1 MAEAGVTGASAGFSR
16 VLVVDDE
23 EPMRHMLELLLRR
36 AGFEVRSASN
46 GEAALAIVA
55 SEAVD
60 VVLSDVRMP
69 GLDGLALAE
78 RMTAEHPEITLV
90 MMSAFGTVELALEA
104 MQRGAYDYI
113 SKPFKQD
120 EVILTLRK
128 AEERLRLRRENARLR
143 ARVAELEGAGRLEG
157 FGRMLVHSAAMR
169 QLAKTVRKVAKFE
182 TTVLVL
188 GESGVGKELVSR
200 ALHELGPRASGPFVA
215 VNCGAIP
222 EGLIESELFGH
233 AKGAFTDASTDKPGL
248 FEAAARGTLFL
259 DEVGELPISTQV
271 KLLRALQEREIRRV
285 GENKDRPIDVRV
297 VAATS
302 RPLEQMVEDGEFRQD
317 LYYRLAVM
325 PLRIPPLRHR
335 REDIPVLAEQFLA
348 AINERLGTSV
358 AGLDAEAQRIMLA
371 YDWPG
376 NVRELENTL
385 EHAAVLAEGALIGPD
400 DLPERLRRRRAQAA
414 DGPSAVGFSLHFSD
428 EDLSV
433 KRAARRIERELI
445 LRALEHTG
453 GNRTHAAKLLDLSHR
468 ALLYKIR
475 DYELGDD

>member
-1 MAEAGVTGASAGFSR
+1 VSGAGVQTEGSAGFSR
-16 VLVVDDE
+16 ILVVDDE

-36 AGFEVRSASN
+36 AGFEVRSAAS
-46 GEAALAIVA
+46 GEAALELLAA
-55 SEAVD
+55 EPVD

-78 RMTAEHPEITLV
+78 RLTAEHPEVTLV

-104 MQRGAYDYI
+104 MRRGAYDYI

-128 AEERLRLRRENARLR
+128 AEERLRLRRDNARLR
-143 ARVAELEGAGRLEG
+143 ARVAELEGEGKVELLGRL
-157 FGRMLVHSAAMR
+157 LIHSPTMR
-169 QLAKTVRKVAKFE
+169 RVAKTLRRVAQFE

-200 ALHELGPRASGPFVA
+200 ALHELGPRAPGPFVA

-222 EGLIESELFGH
+222 EGLLESELFGH
-233 AKGAFTDASTDKPGL
+233 AKGAFTDAHADKPGL
-248 FEAAARGTLFL
+248 FESAAGGTVFL
-259 DEVGELPISTQV
+259 DEIGELPINVQV
-271 KLLRALQEREIRRV
+271 KLLRALQEREVRRV
-285 GENKDRPIDVRV
+285 GETQPRSIDVRV

-302 RPLEQMVEDGEFRQD
+302 RALEQMVDDGEFRSD

-325 PLRIPPLRHR
+325 PLRIPPLRER
-335 REDIPVLAEQFLA
+335 REDIGVLVEHFLA
-348 AINERLGTSV
+348 AINRRLGTTV
-358 AGLDAEAQRIMLA
+358 TGLDDQAARALLA

-385 EHAAVLAEGALIGPD
+385 EHAAVLAEGPLIGRD
-400 DLPERLRRRRAQAA
+400 DLPERLHRRAAASADAPA
-414 DGPSAVGFSLHFSD
+414 DGLTLHFAAG
-428 EDLSV
+428 DLSV
-433 KRAARRIERELI
+433 KRAAQRLERELI
-445 LRALEHTG
+445 LRALEQCA

-475 DYELGDD
+475 DYGIV